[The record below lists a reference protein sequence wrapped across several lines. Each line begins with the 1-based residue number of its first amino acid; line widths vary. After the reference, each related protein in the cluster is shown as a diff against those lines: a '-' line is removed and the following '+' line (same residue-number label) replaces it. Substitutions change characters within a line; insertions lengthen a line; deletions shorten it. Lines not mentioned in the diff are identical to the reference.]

1 MGAVFE
7 KIVTYYDIRIIRLSL
22 EALLSRMGKRRRFPD
37 IEQDR
42 DIQTREDKLGF
53 CEKRN
58 DLLKYTRSAERAIKY
73 HNKKHKGAKFKL
85 VEIISACSFFSMGVW
100 EHINFTASEDDKSLK
115 LFFAELSHG
124 EAHWGRNHNTEAEK
138 ITACCLLEEGI
149 YSRDSLVIFM
159 LFVEELS
166 IMHPY
171 PLQHGKELHHKYLC
185 GDCRLLSYV
194 ISIYRMIY
202 PAKFIKVGVMGKT
215 CQQTI
220 MPFKMAINATSC
232 LQIMNTKLCKNAKG
246 LPDKRKE
253 RVQEHHHQRWS
264 IVLAV
269 FG

>member
-138 ITACCLLEEGI
+138 ITACCLLEEGGLCISFVPSYARSGI

-220 MPFKMAINATSC
+220 MPFKLSC
-232 LQIMNTKLCKNAKG
+232 
-246 LPDKRKE
+246 
-253 RVQEHHHQRWS
+253 
-264 IVLAV
+264 
-269 FG
+269 

>member
-138 ITACCLLEEGI
+138 ITACCLLEEGGLCI
-149 YSRDSLVIFM
+149 SFVPSYARSGLVGCWFPSFWADKCLVTMLVCCGVCLGSCDCSSLLV
-159 LFVEELS
+159 
-166 IMHPY
+166 
-171 PLQHGKELHHKYLC
+171 
-185 GDCRLLSYV
+185 
-194 ISIYRMIY
+194 
-202 PAKFIKVGVMGKT
+202 
-215 CQQTI
+215 
-220 MPFKMAINATSC
+220 
-232 LQIMNTKLCKNAKG
+232 KG
-246 LPDKRKE
+246 LCIDQDGFLRIFIFCCVACF
-253 RVQEHHHQRWS
+253 RVESAIIEDFRS
-264 IVLAV
+264 TAGADSSLEK
-269 FG
+269 

>member
-1 MGAVFE
+1 MGAVFV
-7 KIVTYYDIRIIRLSL
+7 KTVTYYDIRMIRLIL
-22 EALLSRMGKRRRFPD
+22 EALLSRMGKRRRSPD
-37 IEQDR
+37 IERDR
-42 DIQTREDKLGF
+42 EIQTREDKLGF

-58 DLLKYTRSAERAIKY
+58 DLLKHRRSAEKAIKY
-73 HNKKHKGAKFKL
+73 YNKKHKGAKFKL

-220 MPFKMAINATSC
+220 MPFKFAVGCAWAPVIA
-232 LQIMNTKLCKNAKG
+232 
-246 LPDKRKE
+246 
-253 RVQEHHHQRWS
+253 
-264 IVLAV
+264 VLY
-269 FG
+269 

>member
-42 DIQTREDKLGF
+42 DIQTQEDKLGF

-185 GDCRLLSYV
+185 GNCRLLSYV
-194 ISIYRMIY
+194 ISIYHMIY

-220 MPFKMAINATSC
+220 MPFKLSC
-232 LQIMNTKLCKNAKG
+232 
-246 LPDKRKE
+246 
-253 RVQEHHHQRWS
+253 
-264 IVLAV
+264 
-269 FG
+269 

>member
-1 MGAVFE
+1 MGAVFV
-7 KIVTYYDIRIIRLSL
+7 KTVTYYDIRMIRLIL
-22 EALLSRMGKRRRFPD
+22 EALLSRMGKRRRSPD
-37 IEQDR
+37 IERDR
-42 DIQTREDKLGF
+42 EIQTREDKLGF

-58 DLLKYTRSAERAIKY
+58 DLLKHRRSAEKAIKY
-73 HNKKHKGAKFKL
+73 YNKKHKGAKFKL

-220 MPFKMAINATSC
+220 MPFKLSC
-232 LQIMNTKLCKNAKG
+232 
-246 LPDKRKE
+246 
-253 RVQEHHHQRWS
+253 
-264 IVLAV
+264 
-269 FG
+269 

>member
-1 MGAVFE
+1 MGAVFV
-7 KIVTYYDIRIIRLSL
+7 KTVTYYDIRMIRLIL
-22 EALLSRMGKRRRFPD
+22 EALLSRMGKRRRSPD
-37 IEQDR
+37 IERDR
-42 DIQTREDKLGF
+42 EIQTREDKLGF

-58 DLLKYTRSAERAIKY
+58 DLLKHRRSAEKAIKY
-73 HNKKHKGAKFKL
+73 YNKKHKGAKFKL

-220 MPFKMAINATSC
+220 MPFK
-232 LQIMNTKLCKNAKG
+232 
-246 LPDKRKE
+246 
-253 RVQEHHHQRWS
+253 
-264 IVLAV
+264 
-269 FG
+269 